1 MHLSIIVR
9 RRGKMICKQLS
20 LLQTLLIRQENSDIV
35 SHPFPQKTRKWM
47 GHLDSITLTVFREP
61 LNKWPFQNPHSLGG

>member
-1 MHLSIIVR
+1 MHPSIIVR

-35 SHPFPQKTRKWM
+35 SHPFPQKARKWM
-47 GHLDSITLTVFREP
+47 GHPDSIQLP
-61 LNKWPFQNPHSLGG
+61 DQ